1 VVEWGDGIYGADA
14 AARVWFGKSAAILL
28 PEEAAALTAMLP
40 APRKRNPWRPSPA
53 LVKRSFEVLR
63 LYGTYG
69 ELTPEELEDARW
81 RLETI
86 LTLR

>member
-1 VVEWGDGIYGADA
+1 
-14 AARVWFGKSAAILL
+14 
-28 PEEAAALTAMLP
+28 MLP

-53 LVKRSFEVLR
+53 LAKRSFEILR

-69 ELTPEELEDARW
+69 ELTPEELADARW